1 MSLLDFGDNP
11 FTIETWIYRT
21 AAGTVGDNGPPEYD
35 TIVSASVFGS
45 AGWGTFIRQDTGR
58 LVYERGD
65 NGALYERGDNGAL
78 FEGDAN
84 AVISNNT
91 WTHVAVSLV
100 DLSMNEATMV
110 LSLRVM
116 PTQ

>member
-1 MSLLDFGDNP
+1 MEVQGTMSLIDFGDDP

-21 AAGTVGDNGPPEYD
+21 AAGTVVDNGPPEYD

-65 NGALYERGDNGAL
+65 NGAL
-78 FEGDAN
+78 FEGAS

-91 WTHVAVSLV
+91 WTHVGS
-100 DLSMNEATMV
+100 
-110 LSLRVM
+110 
-116 PTQ
+116 